1 MIRWR
6 KKSNLLVLLLSGG
19 GKDNGEV
26 LGELLLRDLAEQECI
41 ALGSKLRVA

>member
-19 GKDNGEV
+19 GEDDGEV
-26 LGELLLRDLAEQECI
+26 LGEFLFRDLAEQKCI
-41 ALGSKLRVA
+41 ALSSKLRAA